1 MGSAISKIIPI
12 SGDCAKYI
20 CNAMHVH
27 SQCSDCC
34 EIDIETT
41 EIHVE
46 PNDSEEEIFIDGCCY
61 AKKS

>member
-1 MGSAISKIIPI
+1 MGSVISKIIGICP
-12 SGDCAKYI
+12 DCAKYV

-34 EIDIETT
+34 VIDIETT
-41 EIHVE
+41 EVHVE
-46 PNDSEEEIFIDGCCY
+46 PDSEEEIYIDGCCY

>member
-1 MGSAISKIIPI
+1 MGSVISKIIGICP
-12 SGDCAKYI
+12 DCAKYV

-34 EIDIETT
+34 EFDVETT

-46 PNDSEEEIFIDGCCY
+46 HIDNEQEIHIDGCCY
-61 AKKS
+61 AHKS